1 MISLVVINREI
12 FSEKDIQSW
21 CSRYRIQRIIVFSN
35 NINNNSVKKMS
46 LKLHKPSDVKLNL
59 IADSNLEY
67 FLKKIC
73 FIDENLML
81 IFDDA
86 VTMSRIIK
94 EMNYKE
100 KVFIN
105 DFLLTNKTINP
116 YYSNSEIIDAIKTL
130 LESNNNVIFKK
141 NIYSS
146 EVNVARYLYE
156 GVK

>member
-1 MISLVVINREI
+1 
-12 FSEKDIQSW
+12 
-21 CSRYRIQRIIVFSN
+21 
-35 NINNNSVKKMS
+35 MS

-130 LESNNNVIFKK
+130 LENNNNVIFKK

-146 EVNVARYLYE
+146 EVNVARYLCE